1 MVPQPLQLL
10 SSASSSSETA
20 SNRCMELIDPNWPF
34 ALVSSLATCQRHL
47 WTSVSQNLMYT
58 QYLFR
63 FSFSHVR
70 VTFENLFSFPCPV
83 SFPKSLFSVPHIP
96 YCNLFLNGL
105 FWMKHC
111 SNLISFWYFAFSF
124 RRQIHVVRKPIPIF
138 LPSIALVF
146 VLKAHSVNT
155 CLIFFKLENMDVCLG
170 NSLLIDVQESIL
182 QKILPLQSK
191 SNIATCEDFLWSII

>member
-1 MVPQPLQLL
+1 MSTSPLNICFTK
-10 SSASSSSETA
+10 SHVYTIS
-20 SNRCMELIDPNWPF
+20 
-34 ALVSSLATCQRHL
+34 VSVFIFSCQGHL
-47 WTSVSQNLMYT
+47 WKSVLIPLSCLI
-58 QYLFR
+58 
-63 FSFSHVR
+63 
-70 VTFENLFSFPCPV
+70 
-83 SFPKSLFSVPHIP
+83 PKVFVYSALLIFLTW
-96 YCNLFLNGL
+96 NLFLNGL
-105 FWMKHC
+105 FCMKHC
-111 SNLISFWYFAFSF
+111 SNLISFWHFAFSF

-191 SNIATCEDFLWSII
+191 SNIATCEDFVWIIS